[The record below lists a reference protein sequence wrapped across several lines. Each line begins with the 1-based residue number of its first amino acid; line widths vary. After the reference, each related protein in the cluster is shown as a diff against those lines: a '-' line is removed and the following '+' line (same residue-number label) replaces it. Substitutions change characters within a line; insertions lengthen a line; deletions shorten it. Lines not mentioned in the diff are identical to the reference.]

1 MRERESE
8 TKTTINCLPRL
19 PDRMSGFCCFRLL
32 QRESRTQAVD
42 NELQKKKKKSGIA
55 GRFCH
60 NRDGTPFAALFCS
73 FTPFV
78 KFHGLNFSAIFRAHP
93 PRKIP
98 SSTENKKKRKKED
111 GREKQHDGTIKAFDR
126 AENALPSKS
135 SQERIEFRPHASL
148 KNQPTGFT
156 LSSFQFAEHGL
167 TTINKKKK
175 KRRLPNK

>member
-1 MRERESE
+1 MR
-8 TKTTINCLPRL
+8 T
-19 PDRMSGFCCFRLL
+19 LL
-32 QRESRTQAVD
+32 
-42 NELQKKKKKSGIA
+42 
-55 GRFCH
+55 GRFL
-60 NRDGTPFAALFCS
+60 A
-73 FTPFV
+73 
-78 KFHGLNFSAIFRAHP
+78 
-93 PRKIP
+93 PRKI
-98 SSTENKKKRKKED
+98 KRKEKKED

-175 KRRLPNK
+175 KEAAEQVDVRTTGVTLHDVPYSAEAETIIGHYSTSCAARYNGTRDVRW